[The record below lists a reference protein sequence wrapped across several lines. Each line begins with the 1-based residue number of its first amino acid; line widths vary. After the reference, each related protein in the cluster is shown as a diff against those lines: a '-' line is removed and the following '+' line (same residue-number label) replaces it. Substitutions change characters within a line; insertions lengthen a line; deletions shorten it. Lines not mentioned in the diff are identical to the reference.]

1 MAVDLCRTGLLLS
14 FLTLCACL
22 EEECVLGI
30 VGRSV
35 SLPCIYTELLTFV
48 NISIEWRR
56 GSEVVLKSKW
66 REDGNVEICSTNSLI
81 ISADAPL
88 TGNFSLKLPTVDPK
102 EDKTYYSLFV
112 TSQGNHSV
120 PLCTVCLKTAAS
132 FSSPLLLREEAQGD
146 ETVFLCHSSG
156 GFPAPAVY
164 WFINDTH
171 EPPEGSVK
179 TQASSLPHSR
189 LYNVTSHLTANIS
202 KESSVSCIIENMYMK
217 ETLSSTSYGV
227 RGSPVVRRAS
237 EAMWMFST
245 GLCVVV
251 GVMVVAGVFYQI
263 HLDRISKKKKKQY
276 QHSRPGRGHRRR
288 EPDIEETEAM
298 KSGPKETDV

>member
-1 MAVDLCRTGLLLS
+1 MCLCFFTS
-14 FLTLCACL
+14 FLT

-120 PLCTVCLKTAAS
+120 PLCTVCLKTAGQCQTHR
-132 FSSPLLLREEAQGD
+132 LLS
-146 ETVFLCHSSG
+146 VFK
-156 GFPAPAVY
+156 
-164 WFINDTH
+164 D
-171 EPPEGSVK
+171 
-179 TQASSLPHSR
+179 SLQ
-189 LYNVTSHLTANIS
+189 
-202 KESSVSCIIENMYMK
+202 
-217 ETLSSTSYGV
+217 TLIKIYRNTLLGTM
-227 RGSPVVRRAS
+227 
-237 EAMWMFST
+237 E
-245 GLCVVV
+245 
-251 GVMVVAGVFYQI
+251 
-263 HLDRISKKKKKQY
+263 
-276 QHSRPGRGHRRR
+276 
-288 EPDIEETEAM
+288 
-298 KSGPKETDV
+298 